1 MFAPRATTVAL
12 VLPDRAGLLERI
24 GLAAAQLGLVAPKLP
39 LPFYDAYLGLLGARA
54 VMAAT
59 RLGIVEALAERPDT
73 VDCLARRLA
82 LDAERLDV
90 LLTALVTLGYVRR
103 RRDGRFAPTRTARR
117 WLTGD
122 RSVEGFAGPL
132 AYANW
137 EAMRGLEDALRGA
150 PPTGWH
156 ERPDDD
162 PQWEGYQRA
171 MAQMER
177 MLGDDLAAAIPVEA
191 PRTLL
196 DLAGGPGLHAA
207 ALIRRHPGLQ
217 ATVVDLPAAVA
228 HAQPLEG
235 VAFVAGDLFGCEL
248 PTGVDLVTAHS
259 LLHNFP
265 PQRCAELLTRAHEAL
280 RPGGLLVAQE
290 LERPPAGRRGSRI
303 SGLGALAFTVT
314 MGGRTYTACDLARH
328 GGFVD
333 VRVVRP
339 VRLPGCVLLLAR
351 RA

>member
-156 ERPDDD
+156 EPPDDD

-217 ATVVDLPAAVA
+217 ATVVDLPAAAAAGSAGWA
-228 HAQPLEG
+228 HWRSP
-235 VAFVAGDLFGCEL
+235 
-248 PTGVDLVTAHS
+248 
-259 LLHNFP
+259 
-265 PQRCAELLTRAHEAL
+265 
-280 RPGGLLVAQE
+280 
-290 LERPPAGRRGSRI
+290 
-303 SGLGALAFTVT
+303 
-314 MGGRTYTACDLARH
+314 
-328 GGFVD
+328 
-333 VRVVRP
+333 
-339 VRLPGCVLLLAR
+339 
-351 RA
+351 

>member
-39 LPFYDAYLGLLGARA
+39 LPFYDAYVGGHARA
-54 VMAAT
+54 GGCAA
-59 RLGIVEALAERPDT
+59 RSAADR
-73 VDCLARRLA
+73 LARA
-82 LDAERLDV
+82 A
-90 LLTALVTLGYVRR
+90 RR
-103 RRDGRFAPTRTARR
+103 RSAVG
-117 WLTGD
+117 
-122 RSVEGFAGPL
+122 
-132 AYANW
+132 
-137 EAMRGLEDALRGA
+137 
-150 PPTGWH
+150 
-156 ERPDDD
+156 
-162 PQWEGYQRA
+162 EGYQRA

-248 PTGVDLVTAHS
+248 PTGARTARPRPARR
-259 LLHNFP
+259 LRRRPRRAARP
-265 PQRCAELLTRAHEAL
+265 PPGLCAAP
-280 RPGGLLVAQE
+280 RPPRLKPVRSA
-290 LERPPAGRRGSRI
+290 ERSDGMGWCPAGRVDAPALRMARAVYRI
-303 SGLGALAFTVT
+303 E
-314 MGGRTYTACDLARH
+314 GREASTPETR
-328 GGFVD
+328 
-333 VRVVRP
+333 
-339 VRLPGCVLLLAR
+339 
-351 RA
+351 